1 MNIEYKKALIC
12 FQNGK
17 INEAEEICFK
27 LVKKNT
33 KNINFLLLLGVI
45 YFKKKK
51 NLKSIEIFNKIIKQ
65 NPHNYQAFFNLGNV
79 FLSVKEFNKSLE
91 CYNKAILINPEY
103 KKAYNNRGNVMRE
116 LGMLN
121 QAVKNYDKAI
131 TIESNNPDLYVNRG
145 TIFYELKNFSK
156 ASKDYIKAIHLKK
169 NYAEAYFSLANVFN
183 ETGAN
188 KDAIENYKTAIKI
201 NPNYAEAFNNLGNLY
216 NKLKKYH
223 EAIICFEKAIRINPN
238 FNFLYGTLIQTK
250 CIICDWKSF
259 KKDIKNLEKNIE
271 IKKKTTPPFLTLSLF
286 DSPQIQKNAS
296 IIWCEDKFFKSKN
309 IYFENKKNNKKVR
322 IGYYSADFGE
332 HAMSYLLANLFELH
346 DKSKFEI
353 IAFSF
358 VNHSESKIGKRV
370 SNSFNKF
377 FDVSLKSDEEIV
389 ELSKNLNI
397 EIAVDLMGFTKK
409 NRFSIFH
416 KRCSPIQV
424 NYLGYPGTL
433 GNTNID
439 YIIADKIIIPKKNE
453 KFYSEKIVYLP
464 NTYQVNDSKKKISKK
479 FLSKKEFG
487 LPENS
492 FIFCCFNQNYKINP
506 KIFNI
511 WMDLLLEVKNST
523 LWLIEDNEIS
533 IKNLKKEAEKK
544 MVNQNRIIFAKRL
557 PNEKHLARHKLAD
570 LFIDTFPYTA
580 HTTGSDALWSGLPLV
595 TLKGE
600 TFASRVASSL
610 LNAVNLPELVTT
622 SYEEYKELA
631 IKLSLNPKLL
641 QTFKQKLEINISE
654 KPLFNTKLFVKNIE
668 SAFIQMHDRYYK
680 GMPKENIYIK

>member
-296 IIWCEDKFFKSKN
+296 IIWCEDKFFKSKY

>member
-51 NLKSIEIFNKIIKQ
+51 ILKSIEIFNKIIKQ

-131 TIESNNPDLYVNRG
+131 AIESNNPDSYVNRG
-145 TIFYELKNFSK
+145 TIFYELRNFSK

-183 ETGAN
+183 ETGAS
-188 KDAIENYKTAIKI
+188 KDAIENYKKAIKI
-201 NPNYAEAFNNLGNLY
+201 NPNYAEAYNNLGNLY
-216 NKLKKYH
+216 NKLKKYN

-238 FNFLYGTLIQTK
+238 FNFLYGNLIQTK
-250 CIICDWKSF
+250 CIICDWKYF

-271 IKKKTTPPFLTLSLF
+271 IKKKTAPPFLTLSLF

-309 IYFENKKNNKKVR
+309 IYFENKKINKKVR

-433 GNTNID
+433 GNANID

-464 NTYQVNDSKKKISKK
+464 NTYQVNDSKKQISKK

-631 IKLSLNPKLL
+631 IKLSLNPKIL
-641 QTFKQKLEINISE
+641 QTFKKKLEINISK

-680 GMPKENIYIK
+680 GMPKKNIYIK

>member
-27 LVKKNT
+27 LVKKDT
-33 KNINFLLLLGVI
+33 GNINFLLLLGVI

-51 NLKSIEIFNKIIKQ
+51 ILKSIEIFNKIIKQ
-65 NPHNYQAFFNLGNV
+65 NPNHYQAFFNLGNV

-131 TIESNNPDLYVNRG
+131 AIESNNPDLYVNRG

-183 ETGAN
+183 ETGAS
-188 KDAIENYKTAIKI
+188 KDAIENYKIAIRI
-201 NPNYAEAFNNLGNLY
+201 NPNYAEAYNNLGNLY
-216 NKLKKYH
+216 NKLKKYN

-238 FNFLYGTLIQTK
+238 FNFLYGNLILTK

-259 KKDIKNLEKNIE
+259 KKDIKNLEKNIK
-271 IKKKTTPPFLTLSLF
+271 IKKKTAPPFLTLSLF

-309 IYFENKKNNKKVR
+309 IYFENKKINKKVR

-358 VNHSESKIGKRV
+358 ENHLESKIGKRV
-370 SNSFNKF
+370 SNAFNKF

-433 GNTNID
+433 GNANID

-464 NTYQVNDSKKKISKK
+464 NTYQVNDSKKQISKK

-492 FIFCCFNQNYKINP
+492 FVFCCFNQNYKINP

-631 IKLSLNPKLL
+631 IKLSLNPKIL
-641 QTFKQKLEINISE
+641 QTFKKKLEKNISE